1 MIVEGRRLVAEALRV
16 VQPEVLFY
24 TSAFAETTEGAA
36 LLRHHQ
42 GAAWLVSRA
51 VMTAMADTQSPQG
64 ILAIAPV
71 PRLPLP
77 QGEVF
82 TLIPDR
88 VRDPGNMGTILRT
101 AWAAGVDRV
110 LIPPETVDPTN
121 PKVVRAA
128 MGAHF
133 HLPWRVMDWEAI
145 RRHLD
150 GATVWLAEARAGK
163 PCDAVEWRGNV
174 ALIIGGEASGASEE
188 GRTLAADHRTHIP
201 LREGVDSLNAAI
213 AAAVFL
219 FVAARRRR

>member
-1 MIVEGRRLVAEALRV
+1 MVVEGRRLVAEALRV
-16 VQPEVLFY
+16 VQPEALFY
-24 TSAFAETTEGAA
+24 TEAFAETAEGAA
-36 LLRHHQ
+36 LLRHHR
-42 GAAWLVSRA
+42 GAAWPVSRA

-64 ILAIAPV
+64 ILAVVPV

-88 VRDPGNMGTILRT
+88 VRDPGNLGTILRT

-145 RRHLD
+145 RHHLD

-163 PCDAVEWRGNV
+163 PYDAVDWRGNV
-174 ALIIGGEASGASEE
+174 ALVVGGEASGASEE
-188 GRTLAADHRTHIP
+188 GRALAAGHRTHIP
-201 LREGVDSLNAAI
+201 LRKGVDSLNAAI

-219 FVAARRRR
+219 FAAARRRR